1 MSQIHRKFT
10 PEFKSK
16 VVLELL
22 ETGKS
27 VNEIASKYNLLPKSV
42 TTWKK
47 QFVENAS
54 SAFEDSV
61 STRKYKDE
69 IKEKEQKIEELEKTL
84 GRTVME
90 RDWLSKKVGSSGL
103 INKISLVDPELP
115 ISITRQCDIL
125 DINRTTIYYG
135 HREKKL
141 NQQVL
146 NRMDE
151 IYTDSP
157 YYGYRRI
164 YQALIQEGHAT
175 NEKQVYNYMG
185 VLGIKALY
193 PKKKKNTSIADGSH
207 KKYPYLLK
215 GLEIVRPNQVWAS
228 DITYIRLSSG
238 FAYLCAVIDLYTR
251 SILAWRLSF
260 TMDENLTL
268 SVLNDALLMYG
279 KPEIFNSDQG
289 SQYTAQGFI
298 NTLVKHNISISMD
311 SKGRAID
318 NIFIERFWRTI
329 KYENIYPSSYE
340 TLKDAMTGIEKYI
353 HKYNNGRLHSA
364 LNYSM
369 PMKVYRQ
376 YFQMAA

>member
-47 QFVENAS
+47 QFFDNAS

-61 STRKYKDE
+61 STKKYKDE

-90 RDWLSKKVGSSGL
+90 RDWLSKKVGSLGL
-103 INKISLVDPELP
+103 IKKISLVDPKLP

-125 DINRTTIYYG
+125 SINRTTIYYG
-135 HREKKL
+135 HREKTL
-141 NQQVL
+141 NHSVL

-164 YQALIQEGHAT
+164 YQALIHEGHIT

-193 PKKKKNTSIADGSH
+193 PKKKRNTSIADANH
-207 KKYPYLLK
+207 EKYPYLLK
-215 GLEIVRPNQVWAS
+215 GLKITKPNQVWAS

-268 SVLNDALLMYG
+268 SVLSDALLMYG

-298 NTLVKHNISISMD
+298 DKLVKHNISISMD

-329 KYENIYPSSYE
+329 KYENIYPSGYE
-340 TLKDAMTGIEKYI
+340 TLKDARIGIEKYI
-353 HKYNNGRLHSA
+353 NKYNNDRLHSA
-364 LNYSM
+364 LNYST

-376 YFQMAA
+376 YFEMAA